1 MPAVLV
7 VDDDSVTRVVLR
19 VMLERSGVDI
29 VEADSVDAARVVLAE
44 AEFDLVICD
53 YAMPE
58 ANGLDLLEACP
69 ELHGKF
75 VLLTGTKERGDLGDD
90 RVEHVSAY
98 LTKPVGSEELNE
110 LIATMLGEP
119 QSASS

>member
-1 MPAVLV
+1 
-7 VDDDSVTRVVLR
+7 
-19 VMLERSGVDI
+19 MLERTGAEV
-29 VEADSVDAARVVLAE
+29 VEADSVDAARAILVD

-53 YAMPE
+53 YVMPN

-69 ELHGKF
+69 ELQGRF
-75 VLLTGTKERGDLGDD
+75 VLLTGTKERSDLGDD

-110 LIATMLGEP
+110 LITTMLGEA
-119 QSASS
+119 QSSPS